1 MPCGM
6 VDAESGA
13 LHITFGS
20 SYKPSDFIVETIA
33 AKWEAMAEQ
42 EKAET
47 SLIQMKMDNGPESS
61 GRRTQFLSRMVQ
73 FADLINKPIQL
84 LYSPPYHSKY
94 NPIER
99 CWGILELQWNGT
111 KLIDAETMLGWAK
124 QMTWKGMHPIVAL
137 RHKMYQ
143 KGLALG
149 KAAMQV
155 VEARLK
161 RDPNLPKYDILISPA
176 PTS

>member
-1 MPCGM
+1 VPCGM

-33 AKWEAMAEQ
+33 AKWEAMAEH

-47 SLIQMKMDNGPESS
+47 QLSQIPMDNGPESS
-61 GRRTQFLSRMVQ
+61 GRRTPLLSRMVPL
-73 FADLINKPIQL
+73 ADRINKPMQL
-84 LYSPPYHSKY
+84 LDSPPYHSTY
-94 NPIER
+94 HPIER
-99 CWGILELQWNGT
+99 CWGILEWQGNGT
-111 KLIDAETMLGWAK
+111 TLIDAETMLGWAK

-161 RDPNLPKYDILISPA
+161 RDPNLPKYDIWINPA